1 MLNPLSPRKHIRLPR
16 LPKWSQIATLQ
27 ASILSLETA
36 TSAESFVVIT
46 FFPEKT
52 FAALE
57 SLPVSMWHLGSQS
70 DWTTLPSEDFWCNS
84 SEHMQIYLG
93 QDLPAPPHPVALWL
107 SWVIG
112 MGNSS
117 LLEGEDRLFFVI
129 LEEKE
134 VEVVEL
140 TLHSFVGDIWQPI
153 PWERA
158 PEFRNK
164 IILFSPGNCIVTE
177 EHASSGLDDLR
188 ANNIY
193 FL

>member
-1 MLNPLSPRKHIRLPR
+1 
-16 LPKWSQIATLQ
+16 
-27 ASILSLETA
+27 LSLETA

-177 EHASSGLDDLR
+177 EHASFGLDDLR
-188 ANNIY
+188 ENNIY